1 MTASP
6 IVPKS
11 EALRRAVAWLAH
23 RGPWTPELIEQAS
36 QQFDLSPTDE
46 EFLLQESRKF
56 QLQGQPPAKER

>member
-1 MTASP
+1 MTISP
-6 IVPKS
+6 IVPKG

-46 EFLLQESRKF
+46 EFLLQECRKF
-56 QLQGQPPAKER
+56 HPHDQSPEKDL

>member
-23 RGPWTPELIEQAS
+23 RGLWTSELIEQAS

-56 QLQGQPPAKER
+56 HPQDQPPANDR